1 VAKALRAWEKYA
13 QGVLRGRI
21 VVGKYH
27 RMFVERHMRDLKEGP
42 KRGLHFDVAAAERVI
57 RFFSFLH
64 HSKGEWAG
72 TPIILEAWQQFLL
85 AVIFGWKREDGA
97 RRFRESYNEIARK
110 NGKSTIAAGVG
121 IYCLVADKEP
131 GAEVYAAATKK
142 DQAKIVHE
150 EAERMVKASPGL
162 RQRIG
167 IVKNNLHLPN
177 TASKFEPLGADEDTM
192 DGLNAH
198 AIIIDE
204 FHAHKTR
211 GVYDVLRTAT
221 GSRRQPLMFII
232 TTAGY
237 DRQSVCY
244 ELHEYTIKVLTGA
257 VEDDSFCGFICA
269 IDEKTSVNGVEEP
282 GDDWKNP
289 ACWVK
294 ANPNLGVSVKREALE
309 SQAMK
314 AQQLPAEQN
323 SFRRLRLNQWTEQ
336 STKWIDDALWT
347 RNGAVVE
354 SHQLRGR
361 RCFAGLDM
369 SSTTDVSAFVLLF
382 PPTEDD
388 PLWAVHPYF
397 WIPEENMKER
407 MKRDRVPF
415 DAWVRD
421 GLVKATE
428 GNVVDYN
435 VVRDDIHEALDEFE
449 LVELAYDR
457 WNTTQLVTQLTD
469 DGILCVP
476 FGQGYQSMSAPTKE
490 LEKLLLAGSIAHG
503 GNPVLKWM
511 ASNVAVKV
519 DAAENKKPDKEK
531 ARQRIDGIV
540 ALIMALGRA
549 MLVSG
554 EGSSV
559 YDSRGV
565 RTL

>member
-1 VAKALRAWEKYA
+1 MAKARRAWEKYA
-13 QGVLRGRI
+13 QDVLRGRI

-42 KRGLHFDVAAAERVI
+42 KRGLHFDVAAAERFI
-57 RFFSFLH
+57 KFFSFLH

-72 TPIILEAWQQFLL
+72 TPIVLEPWEQFWLG
-85 AVIFGWKREDGA
+85 VIFGWKRRDGT

-110 NGKSTIAAGVG
+110 QGKSTIAAGVG
-121 IYCLVADKEP
+121 NYGLVADEEP
-131 GAEVYAAATKK
+131 GAEIYAAATKR
-142 DQAKIVHE
+142 DQAKIVHG

-162 RQRIG
+162 RKRIR
-167 IVKNNLHLPN
+167 VVRNNLHIPN

-192 DGLNAH
+192 DGLNPH
-198 AIIIDE
+198 MVIIDE
-204 FHAHKTR
+204 MHAHKTR
-211 GVYDVLRTAT
+211 GVYDVLRTAM

-244 ELHEYTIKVLTGA
+244 ELHEYSIKVLTGA
-257 VEDDSFCGFICA
+257 VEDDAFSGFICA
-269 IDEKTSVNGVEEP
+269 IDEE
-282 GDDWKNP
+282 DDWTDP

-294 ANPNLGVSVKREALE
+294 ANPNMGVSVKLDSLQE
-309 SQAMK
+309 QAKK
-314 AQQLPAEQN
+314 AKELPAEQN

-336 STKWIDDALWT
+336 DTKWLDDTLWS
-347 RNGAVVE
+347 RNAARRE
-354 SHQLRGR
+354 LSELRGR

-369 SSTTDVSAFVLLF
+369 SSTTDLSALLLLF

-388 PLWAVHPYF
+388 RLWAVHPYF
-397 WIPEENMKER
+397 WIPEEKIRER

-421 GLVKATE
+421 GMVKATD

-435 VVRDDIHEALDEFE
+435 IVRADVHEALDEFE

-476 FGQGYQSMSAPTKE
+476 FGQGFQSMSAPTKE
-490 LEKLLLAGSIAHG
+490 LEKLLLAEEIAHG
-503 GNPVLKWM
+503 NNPVLRWM
-511 ASNVAVKV
+511 ASNVSVKG
-519 DAAENKKPDKEK
+519 DPAGNLKPDKEK
-531 ARQRIDGIV
+531 SRERIDGIV

-549 MLVSG
+549 MLVSV